1 MLICSI
7 ETSCDETA
15 VSFVQATG
23 GLKSPR
29 FFVLGNV
36 VSSQIK
42 KHAPFG
48 GVVPLLA
55 AREHAKNIERVFKL
69 ALKQANIEK
78 EPDLIAVTRGPGLM
92 PSLRIG
98 VAFARSLSYFSKIP
112 VLGVNHLEGHMYAN
126 LLAPMG
132 QWSQTQIEFPA
143 VSLIISGGHTEL
155 YALKKYGAAHLVGQT
170 HDDAVGECFDKTARL
185 LGLGYPGGPLIDKLG
200 QLGNA
205 FAYEFPAPM
214 IYAKNFDFSF
224 SGLKTAM
231 LYFLKDHKFDFNR
244 ARLSAKQEVLRN
256 DICASF
262 ERAAARVLVSK
273 TMRLANKEKA
283 KTVIIG
289 GGVAANSYIRSAFEQ
304 AGAEQGFSGKILF
317 PNKGYITDNA
327 AMIAVAGYI
336 AHLRGDRDTW
346 RTLGPEAN
354 LRLRDV

>member
-1 MLICSI
+1 MLILGI

-15 VSFVQATG
+15 VSIVRATG
-23 GLKSPR
+23 GLSKPK
-29 FFVLGNV
+29 FAVLGNV

-69 ALKQANIEK
+69 AAKQANMDGGA
-78 EPDLIAVTRGPGLM
+78 DLIAVTRGPGLM

-132 QWSQTQIEFPA
+132 ERSQAHIAFPA

-155 YALKKYGAAHLVGQT
+155 YALTSYGNARLVGQT
-170 HDDAVGECFDKTARL
+170 HDDAVGECFDKVARL
-185 LGLGYPGGPLIDKLG
+185 LGLGYPGGPIIDKLG
-200 QLGNA
+200 QQGNA
-205 FAYEFPAPM
+205 FTYEFPSPM
-214 IYAKNFDFSF
+214 LYAKNFDFSF

-231 LYFLKDHKFDFNR
+231 LYFLRDNQISFSGAH
-244 ARLSAKQEVLRN
+244 LSKKQEKLRN

-262 ERAAARVLVSK
+262 ERAAGRVLVAK
-273 TMRLANKEKA
+273 TMRLADQEKA

-289 GGVAANSYIRSAFEQ
+289 GGVAANSYIKSAFLE
-304 AGAEQGFSGKILF
+304 AGKEQGSWRRILF
-317 PNKGYITDNA
+317 PGKGYITDNA

-336 AHLRGDRDTW
+336 AHMRGDCDTW
-346 RTLGPEAN
+346 RTLDPEAN
-354 LRLRDV
+354 LEVHA

>member
-1 MLICSI
+1 MLIVGI

-15 VSFVQATG
+15 VSFVQARG
-23 GLKSPR
+23 GLKNPR
-29 FFVLGNV
+29 FLALGNV
-36 VSSQIK
+36 VSSQVK

-55 AREHAKNIERVFKL
+55 AREHSKNIERVFKL

-78 EPDLIAVTRGPGLM
+78 DPGLIAVTRGPGLM

-132 QWSQTQIEFPA
+132 QRSRAQIEFPA
-143 VSLIISGGHTEL
+143 VSLVISGGHSDL
-155 YALKKYGAAHLVGQT
+155 YVLKNYGSATQVGQT
-170 HDDAVGECFDKTARL
+170 HDDAVGECFDKVARL
-185 LGLGYPGGPLIDKLG
+185 LGLGYPGGPVIDKLG
-200 QLGNA
+200 QEGNA
-205 FAYEFPAPM
+205 FAYEFPSPM

-231 LYFLKDHKFDFNR
+231 LYFLRDNKLDFNSKH
-244 ARLSAKQEVLRN
+244 LSAKQDQVRK

-262 ERAAARVLVSK
+262 ERAAAKVLVAK
-273 TMRLANKEKA
+273 TLRCADKEKA

-289 GGVAANSYIRSAFEQ
+289 GGVAANSYIRSAFEA
-304 AGAEQGFSGKILF
+304 AGKEQGFSGKILF

-336 AHLRGDRDTW
+336 AHMRGDRSSW
-346 RTLGPEAN
+346 KTLEPEAN
-354 LRLRDV
+354 LKVSES